1 MKKFSQKMLNISNYI
16 FAATMLFS
24 HVGGYVAVGFGF
36 LFSFNVWKKLFREK
50 VFVWMLAFIA
60 YGLII
65 SPFSTLPSAG
75 YSAMLGYFSQWL
87 LPFMLGYSITT
98 SKHFR
103 NAVEVFISVF
113 LVILTLS
120 TLAYFGFFPKEI
132 GQGNYLVNAQDGL
145 LKGLRSHIAF
155 AALCVLFSFISL
167 GKALVKGN
175 NTQLEKWVYI
185 MLAVFP
191 LGVLFLTGSRGYY
204 FAAFMA
210 YTIFGIYWIAK
221 TGKAK
226 IFFIVALGA
235 LLAGTAFYLALPGLR
250 NRINSTG
257 MRDASL
263 TERISLYKVALAE
276 IKSKPVFGVGP
287 GQGTLNPEYFKI
299 LPPEQQ
305 AVSRYGHLHSFY
317 LHITA
322 EMGFVGLAFFCVII
336 FLILKK
342 LYSAMDTEDG
352 ILKALAFG
360 VFWGFIG
367 ILFGDLFDTLLK
379 GPGTAMEL
387 FWLTG
392 LVFGR
397 LTWGSDN
404 NED

>member
-1 MKKFSQKMLNISNYI
+1 MKKFCQKMLNVSNYI

-24 HVGGYVAVGFGF
+24 HIGGYVAVGLGF

-50 VFVWMLAFIA
+50 IFIWMLAFLA
-60 YGLII
+60 YGMIRSL
-65 SPFSTLPSAG
+65 FSTMPDAG
-75 YSAMLGYFSQWL
+75 YMTMLGYFSQWL

-98 SKHFR
+98 TKHFR
-103 NAVEVFISVF
+103 NAIEIFISVF

-120 TLAYFGFFPKEI
+120 TLAYFGFFPKVI
-132 GQGNYLVNAQDGL
+132 GQDNILVSVQDGL

-175 NTQLEKWVYI
+175 NTPLEKWVYI
-185 MLAVFP
+185 ILAVFP

-204 FAAFMA
+204 AAAFA
-210 YTIFGIYWIAK
+210 VYSIFGVYWLIK
-221 TGKAK
+221 TGSAR
-226 IFFIVALGA
+226 ILVTVM
-235 LLAGTAFYLALPGLR
+235 LAAVVFGSLFYLELPNLR
-250 NRINSTG
+250 ARINHTG
-257 MRDASL
+257 AQDASF
-263 TERISLYKVALAE
+263 TERLSLYKVALAE
-276 IKSKPVFGVGP
+276 IKSNPVFGIGP
-287 GQGTLNPEYFKI
+287 GEGTLRGEFFNV
-299 LPPEQQ
+299 LPPERQ
-305 AVSRYGHLHSFY
+305 AVRRYGHLHSFY

-336 FLILKK
+336 YLVLIK
-342 LYSAMDTEDG
+342 LYSAMNTADG
-352 ILKALAFG
+352 MLKALAFG

-367 ILFGDLFDTLLK
+367 ILFGDMLDTLLR

-392 LVFGR
+392 LVFGH
-397 LTWGSDN
+397 LTWSSEI